1 MDFIDPVKQR
11 KHKIRLFVGY
21 GLISC
26 AIILAAIVLL
36 FAAYGYG
43 VNSKGQIIQSGL
55 VFVSSAPAP
64 ATISLNG
71 QLNSSSTNARLQIPA
86 GQYTLKLTRDGY
98 RPWVRSLGVEGGS
111 VEHFDYPVLFPTKIV
126 TSTLKQ
132 YTGQPGLT
140 TESPNSQWLLT
151 QDSQAVDTF
160 DEYNLSNP
168 KQLASTLPL
177 TLTVPSSL
185 FSSTQPTV
193 SWDMVS
199 WFGDNNHVIL
209 KRNYSGG
216 SEYILFDRQTP
227 TDSVNLTAGLKL
239 DSTTTLSFY
248 NNNDNQYYAYD
259 SDNDTLS
266 EVTLANPQP
275 VIILKKVLAFDAY
288 ANDAIIYVSDSGAPT
303 GKVFVNVLQGTQ
315 VFRVGEMQAGISQY
329 LVAMSQF
336 SGNWYVAF
344 TSNGEGKVYLYEN
357 PVADLQN
364 QPKAPLVPLA
374 ILTINQPSFLSFSGN
389 SQILAAQNGGIFA
402 TYDILNQNE
411 YSYHVGTDIS
421 PTQEAIWMDNY
432 HFTVVSDSKL
442 LVFDYDGSNLQTLQP
457 ATVGLPTFF
466 DPTHKWAYVQAPDTS
481 NPSLVDLTSTALR
494 IPADQ

>member
-1 MDFIDPVKQR
+1 MDFIDPAKQR

-26 AIILAAIVLL
+26 AIILATTVLL

-64 ATISLNG
+64 ASISLNG

-86 GQYTLKLTRDGY
+86 GQYTLKLTRNGY
-98 RPWVRSLGVEGGS
+98 RPWIRSLGVEGGS
-111 VEHFDYPVLFPTKIV
+111 VEHFDYPILFPTKIV
-126 TSTLKQ
+126 TTTLKQ
-132 YTGQPGLT
+132 YAAQPGLT
-140 TESPNSQWLLT
+140 TQSPNGQWLLT
-151 QDSQAVDTF
+151 QDASNSDTF

-168 KQLASTLPL
+168 KQLTTTLPL
-177 TLTVPSSL
+177 TLTVPNNL

-199 WFGDNNHVIL
+199 WFGDNSHAIF

-227 TDSVNLTAGLKL
+227 TDSVNLTSALSL
-239 DSTTTLSFY
+239 DTTTTLSFY
-248 NNNDNQYYAYD
+248 NNKYNQYYLYD
-259 SDNDTLS
+259 SDNDSLSQATLS
-266 EVTLANPQP
+266 TPQP
-275 VIILKKVLAFDAY
+275 VILLKNVLTFDAY
-288 ANDAIIYVSDSGAPT
+288 ANNAIIYVTGTGAPA

-315 VFRVGEMQAGISQY
+315 VFHVGEMQARMSQY
-329 LVAMSQF
+329 LVAMSQY

-344 TSNGEGKVYLYEN
+344 TSAGEGKVYLYEN

-364 QPKAPLVPLA
+364 QPKEPLVPLA

-389 SQILAAQNGGIFA
+389 SQILAAQNGGVFA
-402 TYDILNQNE
+402 TYDILNQNV
-411 YSYHVGTDIS
+411 YSYHVGLDIAS
-421 PTQEAIWMDNY
+421 SQQATWMDNY
-432 HFTVVSDSKL
+432 HFTVVSNSQL

-457 ATVGLPTFF
+457 AIAGLTTFF
-466 DPTHKWAYVQAPDTS
+466 DPTHKWAYVLGSDTA
-481 NPSLVDLTSTALR
+481 NPSLTDLTSTALR